1 MTRKTSLADLLE
13 KQKSAIFP
21 GLISEGFQTFHR
33 TARRSYSPIG
43 EKDRESTMRFT
54 CVEQMA
60 HPPSG
65 LATEPG
71 HGYRLTGSGR
81 WRPSSRR
88 RNWRCCRPAAVKPDR
103 WSGAPSRNTVT
114 ELAGSRMGGKSS
126 SRAGNQATT
135 GAATF
140 RASRAVHLVPS
151 RLREQPGPHKESSSH
166 RIADS

>member
-1 MTRKTSLADLLE
+1 MQSKD
-13 KQKSAIFP
+13 I
-21 GLISEGFQTFHR
+21 QTFHP
-33 TARRSYSPIG
+33 TARRYYSPIG
-43 EKDRESTMRFT
+43 KKYRESTTRFT

-71 HGYRLTGSGR
+71 HGYHLMGSGHSQ
-81 WRPSSRR
+81 PSSRH
-88 RNWRCCRPAAVKPDR
+88 RNWRCCRPAPAKPDR
-103 WSGAPSRNTVT
+103 WSGGPSRNTVM
-114 ELAGSRMGGKSS
+114 ELAGSQMGGKSS

-140 RASRAVHLVPS
+140 RASRAVLLVPS
-151 RLREQPGPHKESSSH
+151 RLREQRALHKESSSH